1 MTTDASVPC
10 SARFREARERAG
22 LSRED
27 AATRMDLP
35 ADCIWDIE
43 TRADELCTSYSPADI
58 QRFCKILAIRPAG
71 LFGIQSSEPPITAPQ
86 LATLIHEHC
95 RAHNIT
101 VPQFEDAVGWRLT
114 ESLIDPEDLF
124 EDLSID
130 GLRWVCD
137 ELGVDWQ
144 RVILAP

>member
-1 MTTDASVPC
+1 MTATPVSY

-22 LSRED
+22 LSRDD
-27 AATRMDLP
+27 AAAKMDIP

-43 TRADELCTSYSPADI
+43 TQDDELCTSYSPADI
-58 QRFCKILAIRPAG
+58 QRFCEVLAIRPAD
-71 LFGIQSSEPPITAPQ
+71 LFNIQIAEPPITAPQ
-86 LATLIHEHC
+86 LAALIHEHC
-95 RAHNIT
+95 HTRNIT

-137 ELGVDWQ
+137 ELGIPWQ
-144 RVILAP
+144 RIILAL

>member
-1 MTTDASVPC
+1 MTTDTPVPY

-22 LSRED
+22 LSRDD
-27 AATRMDLP
+27 AAARMDIP

-58 QRFCKILAIRPAG
+58 QRFCQVLAIRPAD
-71 LFGIQSSEPPITAPQ
+71 LFLIQPTEPPITAQ
-86 LATLIHEHC
+86 ELAALIHDHC
-95 RAHNIT
+95 RTHNIT
-101 VPQFEDAVGWRLT
+101 IPQFEDAVGWRLT

-137 ELGVDWQ
+137 ELGIDWR
-144 RVILAP
+144 RVILSL